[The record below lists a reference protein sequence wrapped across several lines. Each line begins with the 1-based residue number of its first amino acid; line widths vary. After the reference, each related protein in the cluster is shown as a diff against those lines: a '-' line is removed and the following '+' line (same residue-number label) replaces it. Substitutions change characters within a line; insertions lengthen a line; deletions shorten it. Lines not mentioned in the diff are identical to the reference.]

1 VIAQNQENSWR
12 FSLARLKHYKRNK
25 AIDSSPAP
33 TNKVLAISI
42 RPATPFF
49 NSGFPVELAPFAP
62 ADEALGLTVTV
73 TAPPAEADA
82 VTATVVEA
90 PDTEIW

>member
-1 VIAQNQENSWR
+1 
-12 FSLARLKHYKRNK
+12 LPLKRNK
-25 AIDSSPAP
+25 TIPAP
-33 TNKVLAISI
+33 TNKVFAISI
-42 RPATPFF
+42 RTATPFF
-49 NSGFPVELAPFAP
+49 NSGFPVELAAVAP

-82 VTATVVEA
+82 VTVTVVEA